1 MRTIF
6 VTILFLGAFLKTEA
20 QELTILKKL
29 DTPDSLYF
37 SKVVVNN
44 NATINLNPKTDVNV
58 SAYRVRLYFD
68 NSQDARSIAY
78 SIQSRFESEYP
89 MVPVK
94 VEYKVPNFMVTA
106 GYFLTHV
113 EATSFL
119 AKIQPSFTG
128 AFIIPVE
135 VPMSTFK
142 LDYAAPVVVEMPMD
156 STFMSDEIQ

>member
-1 MRTIF
+1 MKNIF
-6 VTILFLGAFLKTEA
+6 ATLLFSVAFFSTEA

-29 DTPDSLYF
+29 DTPDSLYR

-44 NATINLNPKTDVNV
+44 NANINLNPKVDMNV

-68 NSQDARSIAY
+68 NNQNSRSIAY
-78 SIQSRFESEYP
+78 SIKNRFESEYP
-89 MVPVK
+89 AIPVK

-119 AKIQPSFTG
+119 AKVQSSYNG

-142 LDYAAPVVVEMPMD
+142 MDYVPPVPVEMPMD
-156 STFMSDEIQ
+156 STFVF

>member
-1 MRTIF
+1 MKNIF
-6 VTILFLGAFLKTEA
+6 VVILFLSAFLKLDA

-29 DTPDSLYF
+29 DLPDSLYQ

-44 NATINLNPKTDVNV
+44 NASINLNPKTDVNV

-68 NSQDARSIAY
+68 NSQDSRSIAY
-78 SIQSRFESEYP
+78 SVKSRFESEYP
-89 MVPVK
+89 TIPVK

-119 AKIQPSFTG
+119 AKIQQSFNG

-142 LDYAAPVVVEMPMD
+142 MDYISPVAVEIPMD
-156 STFMSDEIQ
+156 STYLNDAIQ

>member
-1 MRTIF
+1 MKHIL
-6 VTILFLGAFLKTEA
+6 VTLLFSVAFFRVEA
-20 QELTILKKL
+20 QELSILKKL
-29 DTPDSLYF
+29 DTPDSLYR

-44 NATINLNPKTDVNV
+44 NANINLNPKVDMNV

-68 NSQDARSIAY
+68 NSQDSRSIAY
-78 SIQSRFESEYP
+78 SIKSRFESEYP
-89 MVPVK
+89 TIPVK

-119 AKIQPSFTG
+119 NKVQSSYNG

-142 LDYAAPVVVEMPMD
+142 MDYVPPVPVEIPVD
-156 STFMSDEIQ
+156 STFVF